1 MKPNALCCTI
11 PDGVEQVGINK
22 SLIYKGDMM
31 RILLSIF
38 LSMMKIGCFA
48 FGGGY
53 AIIALL
59 EGEFITKRNWI
70 DHDEFMDV
78 VAIAES
84 TPGPIAINVATYIG
98 YKLKG
103 FVGSAVATVGMCLP
117 SFLIMYL
124 VSLFY
129 EQFMEI
135 TLVAAAFKGIQIC
148 VVYLIASAGLKIL
161 KKMKKTTQNIAVF
174 AVVCVG
180 MILCTLFDLHISSV
194 WFILGAG
201 VLSLAVFY
209 AKSGKAKGGRQ

>member
-1 MKPNALCCTI
+1 MS
-11 PDGVEQVGINK
+11 V
-22 SLIYKGDMM
+22 
-31 RILLSIF
+31 ILLLF
-38 LSMMKIGCFA
+38 LSMLKIGCFA

-59 EGEFITKRNWI
+59 ENEFITKRKWI
-70 DHDEFMDV
+70 DHDEFLDV

-103 FVGSAVATVGMCLP
+103 VFGAMIATVGMCLP
-117 SFLIMYL
+117 SFIIMYL

-161 KKMKKTTQNIAVF
+161 KKMR
-174 AVVCVG
+174 
-180 MILCTLFDLHISSV
+180 
-194 WFILGAG
+194 
-201 VLSLAVFY
+201 
-209 AKSGKAKGGRQ
+209 AKE